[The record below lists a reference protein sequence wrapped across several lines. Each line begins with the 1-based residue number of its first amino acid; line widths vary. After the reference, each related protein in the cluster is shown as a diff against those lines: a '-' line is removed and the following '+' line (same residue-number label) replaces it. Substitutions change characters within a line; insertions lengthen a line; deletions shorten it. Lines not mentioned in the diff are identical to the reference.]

1 MEPWFNDLW
10 YNNIPGIKIN
20 NCLPSRSDSKMF
32 GAESRY
38 NNLQYN
44 DIPGLMIG
52 MSLNECKIFP
62 VIMIKSIS
70 LTTGSINIVNIVQ

>member
-1 MEPWFNDLW
+1 
-10 YNNIPGIKIN
+10 
-20 NCLPSRSDSKMF
+20 MF

-52 MSLNECKIFP
+52 MSLTECKIFP